1 MSDWPTW
8 EQWQRVIGLHDYN
21 TRVVVFGTLCLGLA
35 SGFVGCF
42 TVLRRRALVG
52 DALAHATLPG
62 MAVAFALVQAWGGD
76 GKSLVGLLTGAT
88 VSGLL
93 GVVCITF
100 LRRVMRIREDAALGM
115 VLSVFFGLGVA
126 GLGIVQQLPGG
137 HAAGLEAFIYGKTAS
152 MVVGDAWLIG
162 GAAIACL
169 LLGCFFFK
177 ELQLLCFDEG
187 YAGARGYSTLWL
199 DAVMM
204 GMVVLVT
211 MVGLQAVGLVLMV
224 ALLVIPPVTARF
236 WASQLRGMTIVAS
249 LVGAL
254 SCVLGAMLSGVLP
267 RLPSG
272 PMIVLISAGFFVLS
286 LTFGTQ
292 GGWLVRWRRR
302 RQLYQRMDRDHLLRS
317 MYESWELDPAA
328 IDRGWTLEPW
338 KAERSW
344 SARRLAATVRRCRRA
359 GWVREMDGARWT
371 LTQSGV
377 LEGRRLVRE
386 HRLWEVYLI
395 THADVAPSRVDHEAD
410 RIEHV
415 LEPEL
420 IAELEA
426 SWLAATAER
435 EWVPRNP
442 HQRSAVGEAGA
453 LPDSVGG

>member
-1 MSDWPTW
+1 
-8 EQWQRVIGLHDYN
+8 
-21 TRVVVFGTLCLGLA
+21 
-35 SGFVGCF
+35 
-42 TVLRRRALVG
+42 
-52 DALAHATLPG
+52 
-62 MAVAFALVQAWGGD
+62 
-76 GKSLVGLLTGAT
+76 
-88 VSGLL
+88 
-93 GVVCITF
+93 
-100 LRRVMRIREDAALGM
+100 
-115 VLSVFFGLGVA
+115 
-126 GLGIVQQLPGG
+126 
-137 HAAGLEAFIYGKTAS
+137 
-152 MVVGDAWLIG
+152 
-162 GAAIACL
+162 
-169 LLGCFFFK
+169 
-177 ELQLLCFDEG
+177 
-187 YAGARGYSTLWL
+187 
-199 DAVMM
+199 
-204 GMVVLVT
+204 
-211 MVGLQAVGLVLMV
+211 
-224 ALLVIPPVTARF
+224 
-236 WASQLRGMTIVAS
+236 
-249 LVGAL
+249 
-254 SCVLGAMLSGVLP
+254 MLSGILP

-272 PMIVLISAGFFVLS
+272 PMIVLISASFFVLS